1 MPLPHRSRSL
11 ADRVAAF
18 LGDLW
23 YRLDRRHRRVVLR
36 NLEFAFGPALTAQER
51 ERLARAVF
59 AHFVRFGWEVL
70 GLFILPLSFISRHVV
85 ILGIGHVEAALAQG
99 KGVVMVTGHMG
110 NWEYGVMA
118 HALQNRP
125 IALVARD
132 LDHPLARRLARYLRE
147 RCGNRMLSKKN
158 ALKEMLTHLRQRGI
172 VGIVMDQNT
181 AEREGLLVDFFGRPA
196 RTTPAAATL
205 GRRRDVPVVPAL
217 TSRLADG
224 RHLLIFLPPIPM
236 EKTDNPDADI
246 LRHLQEQNRVLEAWV
261 RLHPEQYLWLHRRWK
276 NQFPELYED
285 KK

>member
-1 MPLPHRSRSL
+1 L
-11 ADRVAAF
+11 AAF

-36 NLEFAFGPALTAQER
+36 NLEFAFGPALTSQER

-99 KGVVMVTGHMG
+99 KGVVMITGHMG
-110 NWEYGVMA
+110 NWEYAVMA

-147 RCGNRMLSKKN
+147 RCGNRVLSKKN

-181 AEREGLLVDFFGRPA
+181 AERDGVLVDFFGRPA

-224 RHLLIFLPPIPM
+224 RHLLIILPPIPM